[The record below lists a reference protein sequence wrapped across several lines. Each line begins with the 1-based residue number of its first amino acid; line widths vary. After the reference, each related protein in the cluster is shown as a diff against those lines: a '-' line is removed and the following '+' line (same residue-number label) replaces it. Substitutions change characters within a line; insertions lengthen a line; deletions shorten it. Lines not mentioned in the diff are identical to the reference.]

1 MVTMTSADNALK
13 TLYLGVVTEQINT
26 NANPLLAKIKQSTED
41 VWGKEIKRLAQYGV
55 NGGIGAGTET
65 GALPSPAGNNYE
77 QFTLT
82 LKNLYGTIE
91 LSDKAIRASENQ
103 SGAFVNLLN
112 AEMEGL
118 LKASAFNFGRML
130 YGDGSGVLCKVSSVS
145 GNVVTVNNIKNVI
158 EGLVVDFR
166 DKTTGALI
174 SGYGAR
180 RITAVD
186 RANKTITVSGTAISS
201 TDGPANSLVTVQGSY
216 NQEITG
222 LGAIFKTSGDIY
234 GLSRTTHKWLVPYIK
249 NNVGDITESVIQQ
262 AIDTLEEDAGSN
274 VNFIVCSAGVKRAFM
289 NHLATYKRN
298 TDYMDLKGG
307 YKAISYNGIPVISD
321 RFCPEGTMYLLNTD
335 NFTLHQLCDWQWLE
349 GEDGKVLKQI
359 AGTPTYSA
367 TLVKYADLICDKPCG
382 QGMLTGITEA

>member
-1 MVTMTSADNALK
+1 MTSADQALK

-26 NANPLLAKIKQSTED
+26 NANPLLSRIKQSTED
-41 VWGKEIKRLAQYGV
+41 VWGKEIKKLAQYGV

-65 GALPSPAGNNYE
+65 GTLPSAAGNTYE
-77 QFTLT
+77 QFTLS

-103 SGAFVNLLN
+103 AGAFVNLLN

-118 LKASAFNFGRML
+118 LKASSFNFGRML
-130 YGDGSGVLCKVSSVS
+130 YGDGSGVLCTVVSVS
-145 GNVVTVNNIKNVI
+145 GNDVTVGSVKNVV
-158 EGLVVDFR
+158 EGLVIDFR
-166 DKTTGALI
+166 AAATGNI
-174 SGYGAR
+174 ITGYGAR

-186 RANKTITVSGTAISS
+186 RVNKKITVSGTALSS
-201 TDGPANSLVTVQGSY
+201 TDIAQGTLMTVQGSY

-222 LGAIFKTSGDIY
+222 LGAIFKSTGSIY
-234 GLSRTTHKWLVPYIK
+234 GLNRATHKWLVPYMQS
-249 NNVGDITESVIQQ
+249 NVGAISETVIQK
-262 AIDTLEEDAGSN
+262 AIDTLEEETGSQ

-298 TDYMDLKGG
+298 TDYMELNGG
-307 YKAISYNGIPVISD
+307 FKAISYNGIPIISD
-321 RFCPEGTMYLLNTD
+321 RFCPDGTMYLLNTD